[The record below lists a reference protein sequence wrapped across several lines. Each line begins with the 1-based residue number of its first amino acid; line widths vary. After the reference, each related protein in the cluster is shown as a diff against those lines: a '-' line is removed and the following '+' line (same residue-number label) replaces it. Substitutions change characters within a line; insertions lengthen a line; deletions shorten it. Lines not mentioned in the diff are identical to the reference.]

1 MFGKLDTIERKV
13 PEPALFTE
21 VDGTGATVAGVIA
34 AADYSM
40 TLRDR
45 IVHIYASGATSAA
58 AYAIT
63 LPNVGEAAGQVFAF
77 TTVEDLST
85 YNVTLQDQ
93 DESMDWV
100 DVLLLGVN
108 SETLLLFS
116 DGLKWHILSE
126 NVSSLHALD
135 LIATYQVLPSDNGKT
150 FFLNAAA
157 EFTTTLPS
165 IADVGPGFKVTFI
178 IKAAPVGADYVI
190 TEYATDDTNII
201 IVNGIVE
208 LEVDTNND
216 GPSSTGCTFL
226 TSISGATLGK
236 AGDRVVFESDGT
248 NWFCH
253 GQSILDGGW
262 TAT

>member
-45 IVHIYASGATSAA
+45 IVHIYTSNASVQA

-77 TTVEDLST
+77 TTREDLSS

-93 DESMDWV
+93 DESKDWA
-100 DVLLLGVN
+100 DILLLGVN

-135 LIATYQVLPSDNGKT
+135 LITTYQVLSSDDGKT

-157 EFTTTLPS
+157 EFTTTLPA
-165 IADVGPGFKVTFI
+165 IADVPPGFKVKFI
-178 IKAAPVGADYVI
+178 IKAAAVGADYVI
-190 TEYATDDTNII
+190 TEGGTDANII
-201 IVNGIVE
+201 VVTGITE
-208 LEVDTNND
+208 LEVDTNDD
-216 GPSSTGCTFL
+216 GPTSAGCTFL
-226 TSISGATLGK
+226 TSISGCTLSQV
-236 AGDRVVFESDGT
+236 GDWVVFESDGT

-253 GQSILDGGW
+253 GQSVKDGGW
-262 TAT
+262 AAT